1 MLRQKLSNTHG
12 QPQIFMIYEP
22 DLSKQ
27 WKQIKNV
34 TLFTSV
40 RIENM
45 CLVNKTFL
53 NNANILETGLL
64 MKILW
69 GFYQIIT
76 NTIVKF

>member
-1 MLRQKLSNTHG
+1 
-12 QPQIFMIYEP
+12 
-22 DLSKQ
+22 
-27 WKQIKNV
+27 
-34 TLFTSV
+34 
-40 RIENM
+40 M